1 MQLRGSTA
9 PGVHS
14 PPTQTALRGPRSVPR
29 QRLVSGGRPR
39 AAQTSRARLAHRTG
53 SHTGQRHTPD
63 RAARPAAA
71 GGRPAHS
78 REPAHSS
85 STRQGSF
92 CHEFSTQR
100 AEHRSKRSLLLAS
113 WPRPVTSVHKPEDR
127 DGSKIPAALLHVGLT
142 LAGVVDTV
150 LRKPAGWASVP
161 PKRPGPPLMN
171 TGTPS
176 LPTPPA
182 QGLPWA
188 ATYFCIQIQPHK
200 SYCIVSRN
208 LNLCLRSRQPHS
220 SSSTPSLP
228 QGGVLQG
235 GKEILNES
243 WAAPTQN
250 RKTKRNKYHR
260 TGPSVR
266 PKHWAVILGPSGE
279 LGGRPGEAELEPNA
293 K

>member
-1 MQLRGSTA
+1 M
-9 PGVHS
+9 
-14 PPTQTALRGPRSVPR
+14 
-29 QRLVSGGRPR
+29 
-39 AAQTSRARLAHRTG
+39 
-53 SHTGQRHTPD
+53 
-63 RAARPAAA
+63 
-71 GGRPAHS
+71 
-78 REPAHSS
+78 
-85 STRQGSF
+85 
-92 CHEFSTQR
+92 
-100 AEHRSKRSLLLAS
+100 KRRLLLAS